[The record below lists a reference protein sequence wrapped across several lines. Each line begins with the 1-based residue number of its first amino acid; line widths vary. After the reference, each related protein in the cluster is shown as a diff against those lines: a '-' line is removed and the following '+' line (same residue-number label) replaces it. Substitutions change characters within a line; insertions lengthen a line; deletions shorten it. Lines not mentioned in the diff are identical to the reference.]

1 MKKITFF
8 TLGML
13 MMSMILN
20 LNAQRASG
28 TDVNYEYYRL
38 PIQKVDTKKY
48 HFSIEIGYV
57 ADYESDMAFYNEA
70 HDAYDKIVEEM
81 N

>member
-13 MMSMILN
+13 FMSIIFN
-20 LNAQRASG
+20 LNAQKASG
-28 TDVNYEYYRL
+28 TNVDYEYYRL
-38 PIQKVDTKKY
+38 PVQKVDTKKY

-57 ADYESDMAFYNEA
+57 ADYESDMAFTM
-70 HDAYDKIVEEM
+70 KLTMLTIK
-81 N
+81 